1 MMLSAYPIRVPQRRQ
16 CWEQEVE
23 AAAAFA
29 VVEPTSSQ
37 GAAFVPFVQLT
48 FRPLDL
54 IFGTV
59 FLSGLYVF
67 FAVGEANCNAAD
79 CDNFIMLFTQTS
91 DPFSSNLSECET
103 ERQKVL

>member
-1 MMLSAYPIRVPQRRQ
+1 MLSAYPIRVPQRRQ

-23 AAAAFA
+23 AAAAVA
-29 VVEPTSSQ
+29 VVEPTSCVCAVCSTYL
-37 GAAFVPFVQLT
+37 PP
-48 FRPLDL
+48 PLDL